1 MTMNRNNLDEL
12 DLEII
17 AELQRDCRTP
27 LQDIARRV
35 GHPPSTVHYRVK
47 RLEKE
52 GIIDGYYAKI
62 NPERI
67 GMDYITV
74 IRIFARYAPQYY
86 NAVGKELEKVP
97 GVWAVY
103 YSLGDQDFF
112 VLTRSEDRNDFMETL
127 DAIMAIK
134 GVERSKT
141 QVIARVIKEDPRIDI
156 NRKIKIGKKK
166 RRKKKIPEGTE

>member
-1 MTMNRNNLDEL
+1 MNRDNLDEL
-12 DLEII
+12 DLEIL
-17 AELQRDCRTP
+17 AELQKECRTP

-35 GHPPSTVHYRVK
+35 GHPASTVHYRVK

-62 NPERI
+62 NPEKI

-74 IRIFARYAPQYY
+74 IRIFARYAPEYY
-86 NAVGKELEKVP
+86 DAVGKELAKVP

-112 VLTRSEDRNDFMETL
+112 VFTRSEDRRDFMVTL

-134 GVERSKT
+134 GVQRTKT
-141 QVIARVIKEDPRIDI
+141 QIIARVIKEDPRIDV
-156 NRKIKIGKKK
+156 NRKIRSGRKK
-166 RRKKKIPEGTE
+166 RRRKNTEKETE

>member
-1 MTMNRNNLDEL
+1 MNKNLDKL

-17 AELQRDCRTP
+17 AELQKDCRTP
-27 LQDIARRV
+27 LQDIAKRV

-62 NPERI
+62 NPEKV

-74 IRIFARYAPQYY
+74 IRIFARYASKYY
-86 NAVGKELEKVP
+86 NVVGKELSKVP

-103 YSLGDQDFF
+103 YSLGEQDFF
-112 VLTRSEDRNDFMETL
+112 VFTRSENRSDFMATL
-127 DAIMAIK
+127 DEVMAIK
-134 GVERSKT
+134 GVQRTKT
-141 QVIARVIKEDPRIDI
+141 QIIAHVIKEDPRIDI
-156 NRKIKIGKKK
+156 KRKFRTEKRKK
-166 RRKKKIPEGTE
+166 RKAKKEEELE

>member
-1 MTMNRNNLDEL
+1 MGRTNLDEL
-12 DLEII
+12 DIEIL
-17 AELQRDCRTP
+17 AELQKECRTP
-27 LQDIARRV
+27 LQEIANRV
-35 GHPPSTVHYRVK
+35 GHPASTVHYRIK

-62 NPERI
+62 NPERV

-74 IRIFARYAPQYY
+74 IRIFATYKPEYY
-86 NAVGKELEKVP
+86 NTVGKELAKIS

-112 VLTRSEDRNDFMETL
+112 VLTRSEDRKAFMSTL
-127 DAIMAIK
+127 DAIMETK

-141 QVIARVIKEDPRIDI
+141 QVIARVIKEDPRLDI
-156 NRKIKIGKKK
+156 NSKVGISKKK
-166 RRKKKIPEGTE
+166 RRKKKTSKEEE

>member
-1 MTMNRNNLDEL
+1 MNKNHLDKL

-17 AELQRDCRTP
+17 AELQKDCRTP

-62 NPERI
+62 NPEKI

-74 IRIFARYAPQYY
+74 IRIFARYAPEYY
-86 NAVGKELEKVP
+86 NTVGKELSKVP
-97 GVWAVY
+97 GVWGVY
-103 YSLGDQDFF
+103 YSLGEQDFF
-112 VLTRSEDRNDFMETL
+112 VLTRSENRKDFMATL
-127 DAIMAIK
+127 DHIMAIK
-134 GVERSKT
+134 GVQRTKT
-141 QVIARVIKEDPRIDI
+141 QIIAHVIKEDPRIDI
-156 NRKIKIGKKK
+156 DRKIKTEKRKK
-166 RRKKKIPEGTE
+166 RKTKDEEAIE

>member
-1 MTMNRNNLDEL
+1 VNRNNLDEL
-12 DLEII
+12 DLEIL
-17 AELQRDCRTP
+17 AELQKDCRTP

-52 GIIDGYYAKI
+52 GIIDGYYAKV
-62 NPERI
+62 NPEKI

-74 IRIFARYAPQYY
+74 IRIFARYAPEYY
-86 NAVGKELEKVP
+86 DTVGKELEKVP

-112 VLTRSEDRNDFMETL
+112 ILTRSEDRNDFMTTL
-127 DAIMAIK
+127 NAIMSIK
-134 GVERSKT
+134 GVERTKT

-156 NRKIKIGKKK
+156 ARKIRIGKKK
-166 RRKKKIPEGTE
+166 RRKKKAVEDEE